1 DILNLI
7 LFRFQYIL
15 YEIPCEWNIQ
25 LSAGSDEQRC
35 PVSWLTYAELK
46 KRNYTTIV
54 KQPKLIHINHLT
66 KPDDIIANYTPTEY
80 IDQSDVILKR
90 TWNVRTMW
98 GTGRALQIAAETRSY
113 NLEVLGINETHWTH
127 VGQRRLTSG
136 ELL

>member
-1 DILNLI
+1 MNILNLFLSLFIIMLITWSIFYVISPNTTTQWIDDPLVKNSPSDILNLK
-7 LFRFQYIL
+7 LFDFKCFL

-25 LSAGSDEQRC
+25 LSEGSDVQRC

-54 KQPKLIHINHLT
+54 KQPKLIHSNHLT

-90 TWNVRTMW
+90 KLICN
-98 GTGRALQIAAETRSY
+98 
-113 NLEVLGINETHWTH
+113 
-127 VGQRRLTSG
+127 
-136 ELL
+136 